1 MGRLGRSLG
10 TADDHLLC
18 SICNRRGQDCGVR
31 GIFANVARLGAAVRR
46 GPSRGFSAVGR
57 TDWASGADV
66 LRMAKNRNDRGV
78 IFGQVLT
85 AERGRYSGFDSAD
98 PMEE

>member
-1 MGRLGRSLG
+1 MCRAESHDRLGPGSPAG
-10 TADDHLLC
+10 M
-18 SICNRRGQDCGVR
+18 
-31 GIFANVARLGAAVRR
+31 
-46 GPSRGFSAVGR
+46 